1 MSPTPSTKGWA
12 KHLSPSPGVTPGH
25 TPVVVVQPLSHVQL
39 FATPW
44 SVAHQAPLSMGFSRQ
59 EHAAGRHFPFQG
71 IFPTQGLNCV
81 CCIGKRI
88 LDR

>member
-25 TPVVVVQPLSHVQL
+25 TPVVVQPLSHVQL

-44 SVAHQAPLSMGFSRQ
+44 SVAHQAPLSMDSPGKNTQRVAISPSR
-59 EHAAGRHFPFQG
+59 GSFRPKG
-71 IFPTQGLNCV
+71 
-81 CCIGKRI
+81 
-88 LDR
+88 